1 MITEPDDSSESIPY
15 QDVFRS
21 IGIDPDAPWPLGR
34 QLRVCRRAEEW
45 SLNELSERVG
55 CSPQRLS
62 DYEHGRR
69 VPSFQTAIKLAEALG
84 FSKAHL
90 IQLVIEEQLK
100 REGLN
105 LQEVGLYFSQAPKPS
120 RKAKS
125 S

>member
-1 MITEPDDSSESIPY
+1 MITEHDDTFESVPY
-15 QDVFRS
+15 QDVLRS
-21 IGIDPDAPWPLGR
+21 VGIDPDAPWTLGR

-45 SLNELSERVG
+45 SLNELSDRVG

-84 FSKAHL
+84 FSRPHL

-105 LQEVGLYFSQAPKPS
+105 LQEVGLYFSQTPKSP